1 MLRWVA
7 IWVAAAGHSPTG
19 RIDRSAPTR
28 VHNRM
33 ADPPRRVLAEVAD
46 YSAFLRTVRDR
57 VTSFGITHETLDAIS
72 GLQSGY
78 ASKILADPPIR
89 RMGPVVLFLVLQSLG
104 LSIAI
109 TEDQIG
115 LASLGNRLTPRRSKR
130 VLHRAPRITFEHDH
144 FRRIGRMGAAG
155 FMKLSPAK
163 RSRIARKAALAR
175 WRKARAAADHQITH
189 QPKNGIA

>member
-1 MLRWVA
+1 
-7 IWVAAAGHSPTG
+7 
-19 RIDRSAPTR
+19 
-28 VHNRM
+28 M

-57 VTSFGITHETLDAIS
+57 VTSLGITHETLDAIS

-109 TEDQIG
+109 TEDQ
-115 LASLGNRLTPRRSKR
+115 LGRQLLQNRLTPRRSKR
-130 VLHRAPRITFEHDH
+130 VMHRAPRITFEHDH
-144 FRRIGRMGAAG
+144 FRRIGRMGAAA

-163 RSRIARKAALAR
+163 RSKIARKAALAR
-175 WRKARAAADHQITH
+175 WRKAREVGGAGVAATPD
-189 QPKNGIA
+189 